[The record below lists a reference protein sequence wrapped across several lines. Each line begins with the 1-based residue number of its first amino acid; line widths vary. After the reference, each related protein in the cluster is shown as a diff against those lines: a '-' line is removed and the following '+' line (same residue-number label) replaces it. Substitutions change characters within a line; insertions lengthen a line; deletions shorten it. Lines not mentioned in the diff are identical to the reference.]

1 MNWLLLLSIQAS
13 ASLVFSGK
21 VESLQ
26 KNQLQ
31 NNYLVSFDTYSK
43 PLIVDRGPLYNCV
56 REGLSSQK
64 DIVFSFDVK
73 LEKILT
79 CKVLL

>member
-1 MNWLLLLSIQAS
+1 MTWLLLLSISAS
-13 ASLVFSGK
+13 ANLVFSGK

-43 PLIVDRGPLYNCV
+43 PLIVDRGPIYNCV

-64 DIVFSFDVK
+64 DLEFSFDVK
-73 LEKILT
+73 LEKVLT